1 MSLSPSTLSPAR
13 VFYGWVVIAA
23 AFCVLFLAYG
33 LQFSYGVFVTGMAEE
48 LGWSRA
54 DTALPYCLYVFAY
67 SVMSA
72 VTGRATDRYGP
83 RAVITTG
90 AVLLGAGWGLSALV
104 TTRWQINLTLGLLAG
119 LGMSVAW
126 VPCNATVARWFTRRR
141 GFAVALASSG
151 TSFGNFLVPPL
162 AAMAVAAVGWR
173 ATLGGIALLSATLIL
188 VAARYMVRDPE
199 TLQLWP
205 DGDPTP
211 PSAVALAYGS
221 TLREVVW
228 TEPFLMLI
236 AIYLLTW
243 LAVFVPFVHGAAYA
257 EDLGLSKVA
266 AASVISAIGIGGVC
280 GRLSSGLLSD
290 RCGHLPTLIGI
301 FALQCAGFMMFAAA
315 DQLYLLWA
323 AAAVFGFGY
332 GGGVTVLAPLCA
344 DLFGRAHV
352 ASVVGAMFAIAASPA
367 AIGPWVAGFI
377 YDTTGSYS
385 AAFYWSAALNA
396 VAMLLAVVLALRQRR
411 PRSHQKNW

>member
-1 MSLSPSTLSPAR
+1 MSTSTLPPAR

-23 AFCVLFLAYG
+23 AFSVLFLSYG
-33 LQFSYGVFVTGMAEE
+33 LQFSYGVFVTGMASE

-54 DTALPYCLYVFAY
+54 DTALPYCLYVFGY

-104 TTRWQINLTLGLLAG
+104 TARWQINLTLGVLAA

-151 TSFGNFLVPPL
+151 TSFGNFLVPAL
-162 AAMAVAAVGWR
+162 AAMAVAAAGWR
-173 ATLGGIALLSATLIL
+173 VTLGSLALLSAVLML

-199 TLQLWP
+199 TLRLWP
-205 DGDPTP
+205 DGDATP
-211 PSAVALAYGS
+211 PSAAALAYGS
-221 TLREVVW
+221 TVREVIW

-243 LAVFVPFVHGAAYA
+243 LAVFVPFVHAAAYA
-257 EDLGLSKVA
+257 EDLGLNKVA

-280 GRLSSGLLSD
+280 GRLISGLASD
-290 RCGHLPTLIGI
+290 RLGHLPTLVAI
-301 FALQCAGFMMFAAA
+301 FALQGAAFLAFAAA
-315 DQLYLLWA
+315 DGLYLLWA
-323 AAAVFGFGY
+323 AAVLFGCGY

-352 ASVVGAMFAIAASPA
+352 ASVVGAIFAIAASPA
-367 AIGPWVAGFI
+367 AVGPWVAGWI
-377 YDTTGSYS
+377 YDSTGSYA
-385 AAFYWSAALNA
+385 AAFEWSAALNV
-396 VAMLLAVVLALRQRR
+396 VAMLLAVVLIQRQRR
-411 PRSHQKNW
+411 PGQPRLA

>member
-1 MSLSPSTLSPAR
+1 MSPSTLSPAR

-33 LQFSYGVFVTGMAEE
+33 LQFSYGVFVTGMANE

-54 DTALPYCLYVFAY
+54 DTALPYCLYVFTY

-72 VTGRATDRYGP
+72 VTGRATDSYGP

-104 TTRWQINLTLGLLAG
+104 TTR
-119 LGMSVAW
+119 
-126 VPCNATVARWFTRRR
+126 CNATVARWFTRRR

-280 GRLSSGLLSD
+280 GRLASGLLSD
-290 RCGHLPTLIGI
+290 RLGHLPTLIGI
-301 FALQCAGFMMFAAA
+301 FALQCGAFILFAAA

-385 AAFYWSAALNA
+385 AAFYGSAALNA

-411 PRSHQKNW
+411 PRSPHLNR

>member
-1 MSLSPSTLSPAR
+1 MSTSTLPPAR

-23 AFCVLFLAYG
+23 AFSVLFLSYG
-33 LQFSYGVFVTGMAEE
+33 LQFSYGVFVTGMASE

-54 DTALPYCLYVFAY
+54 DTALPYCLYVFGY

-104 TTRWQINLTLGLLAG
+104 TARWQINLTLGVLAA

-151 TSFGNFLVPPL
+151 TSFGNFLVPAL
-162 AAMAVAAVGWR
+162 AAMAVAAAGWR
-173 ATLGGIALLSATLIL
+173 VTLGSLALLSAVLML

-199 TLQLWP
+199 TLRLWP
-205 DGDPTP
+205 DGDATP
-211 PSAVALAYGS
+211 PSAAALAYGS
-221 TLREVVW
+221 TVREVIW

-243 LAVFVPFVHGAAYA
+243 LAVFVPFVHAAAYA
-257 EDLGLSKVA
+257 EDLGLNKVA

-280 GRLSSGLLSD
+280 GRLMCGLASD
-290 RCGHLPTLIGI
+290 RLGHLPTLVAI
-301 FALQCAGFMMFAAA
+301 FALQGAAFLAFAAA
-315 DQLYLLWA
+315 DGLYLLWA
-323 AAAVFGFGY
+323 AAVLFGCGY

-352 ASVVGAMFAIAASPA
+352 ASVVGAIFAIAASPA
-367 AIGPWVAGFI
+367 AVGPWVAGWI
-377 YDTTGSYS
+377 YDSTGSYA
-385 AAFYWSAALNA
+385 AAFEWSAALNV
-396 VAMLLAVVLALRQRR
+396 VAMLLAVVLIQRQRR
-411 PRSHQKNW
+411 PGQPRLA